1 MFLFFIFLPF
11 KLCKIIFNCHAY
23 QRETDRGAERSCLS
37 HATDRG
43 LPLIVSNLVASVSH
57 LTPVPF
63 SRRASNWLY
72 SQSDS
77 QSQCRIG
84 HQKRA
89 QSRRF
94 ASPPPLILTSCR
106 TVKIFSLHSGCV
118 LRPVLFLSPALSPS
132 LLATLCVVL
141 FLFSLRSMPC
151 FVSKVQSAS
160 RISVWIHS
168 TSGTRYVC
176 CYCRSL

>member
-1 MFLFFIFLPF
+1 MQNNFQLSRISERRTEEQRGGRV
-11 KLCKIIFNCHAY
+11 AY
-23 QRETDRGAERSCLS
+23 RMPRIVGC
-37 HATDRG
+37 
-43 LPLIVSNLVASVSH
+43 PIVSNLVASVSH

-77 QSQCRIG
+77 QSQFRIG

-118 LRPVLFLSPALSPS
+118 LRPVLFLSPSLSLSLSWPLSVWCCFCFRFALCPV
-132 LLATLCVVL
+132 LLAKC
-141 FLFSLRSMPC
+141 
-151 FVSKVQSAS
+151 S
-160 RISVWIHS
+160 RLAGLVCGSIPRRAL
-168 TSGTRYVC
+168 GARFVC

>member
-72 SQSDS
+72 SQSNSQSDS
-77 QSQCRIG
+77 QSQFRIG

-118 LRPVLFLSPALSPS
+118 LRPVLFLSPSLSLSLGLSLCGVVFVFASLYALF
-132 LLATLCVVL
+132 C
-141 FLFSLRSMPC
+141 
-151 FVSKVQSAS
+151 
-160 RISVWIHS
+160 
-168 TSGTRYVC
+168 
-176 CYCRSL
+176 